1 VSFTR
6 CRLGHTH
13 WGQYGAAGLLL
24 VDQGRVLL
32 QLRAKGVH
40 EGSTWSVPGGARGE
54 GETPTAT
61 ALREAA
67 EETGLDP
74 KAVRVAG
81 THTQDCGGWAYVTV
95 IAHPTGAL
103 HMAGNWESEQLRW
116 VPLAD
121 VAALQLHPGF
131 RDAWD
136 ELRAL
141 ATARP
146 PNISRITERLWAGGD
161 RGSTPMAT
169 WLAQIQSAGITAII
183 DCRPHGRADQAFTQ
197 AHAPDV
203 AYLLAGQLDDGKAKP
218 DDWFADGVD
227 FALHAMRDPD
237 AQVLAHCQLGINRGP
252 SMAYA
257 VLLAQGMKPDDALA
271 TIKAARPIA
280 RIAYADQ
287 ATNWW
292 TRLTAPPVVPPIV
305 FYHGGRPG
313 LHVGDLLL
321 PPTITGVTT
330 RMVRGTA
337 HLEMPCPPS
346 LQAVFDR
353 EEGCVFLT
361 RDIIYAT
368 QMAALRPGAGAVYQ
382 AEPMGSITHGRSFAG
397 VVEETRCDRAR
408 IVAVVDKHVTW
419 DKAVS
424 FAIEELARRKAT
436 P

>member
-1 VSFTR
+1 MSFTR

-32 QLRAKGVH
+32 QLRPAGVH
-40 EGSTWSVPGGARGE
+40 QGGTYSIPGGARGD

-81 THTQDCGGWAYVTV
+81 THTQDCGGWDYVTV

-103 HMAGNWESEQLRW
+103 NLAGNWESEQLRW

-121 VAALQLHPGF
+121 VAALPLHPGF

-136 ELRAL
+136 ALRVMAS
-141 ATARP
+141 ARP
-146 PNISRITERLWAGGD
+146 ANISRITERLWTGGD

-183 DCRPHGRADQAFTQ
+183 DCRPHGRADQAYAQ
-197 AHAPDV
+197 AHAPHV
-203 AYLLAGQLDDGKAKP
+203 GYLLIGQLDNGQTMP

-227 FALHAMRDPD
+227 FALHAMRDP
-237 AQVLAHCQLGINRGP
+237 AAKVLAHCQLGINRGP

-257 VLLAQGMKPDDALA
+257 ILLATGMKPDDARA
-271 TIKAARPIA
+271 AIVDARPIA
-280 RIAYADQ
+280 RIAYADD
-287 ATNWW
+287 AADWW
-292 TRLTAPPVVPPIV
+292 ARLTAPVVAEPIV
-305 FYHGGRPG
+305 FYHGGTPG

-321 PPTITGVTT
+321 PPTETGVLTAVERLIPTEEREMWRQTPRGQQDRGRVFVTT
-330 RMVRGTA
+330 
-337 HLEMPCPPS
+337 S
-346 LQAVFDR
+346 LTYAV
-353 EEGCVFLT
+353 E
-361 RDIIYAT
+361 
-368 QMAALRPGAGAVYQ
+368 MAARRHAVGAVYRV
-382 AEPMGSITHGRSFAG
+382 EPLGRLG
-397 VVEETRCDRAR
+397 YTTTTIPETTCDRAR
-408 IVAVVDKHVTW
+408 IVAVVKEGVTW
-419 DKAVS
+419 QNA
-424 FAIEELARRKAT
+424 LAAEIAKRQAT
-436 P
+436 S